1 MDKYEIANVLEE
13 MGLLLELKGEH
24 VYKCR
29 AYAKAARAIRNLTQD
44 VGELVASGRIKAIP
58 GIGTSLAAQL
68 AELVGTGR
76 LTAYDE
82 LRAGLPPGLIEM
94 AEVPGLGP
102 KKCLTIW
109 EKLGIATV
117 GELEYACVE
126 NRLVGL
132 PGFGEKTQEKVKQG
146 LVQHKQ
152 RQGRF
157 LYATVAGEAGRL
169 VRALR
174 DAPGMRAVTVA
185 GELRRCCEI
194 VTTIALLC
202 EAPSA
207 RATAET
213 LAALDGLSE
222 VQEQADGRVAA
233 RSHLGIPVRV
243 RVVPRMTGHVL
254 LAETGNAEHLGALA
268 ARAASRG
275 VPWRLDGSS
284 SEWLPAAETEAEL
297 YAALGLPYFDPE
309 LREGL
314 GEIDAAEA
322 GGLERLL
329 EPADLQGFFHV
340 HTTDS
345 DGGGTLAEMVEA
357 ASARGYRYIGISDH
371 SQSAF
376 YANGLSAD
384 RIRAQ
389 HEAIDALQ
397 RRTTGIRIFKGIESD
412 ILPDGSLD
420 YPDEVLATFD
430 FVIGS
435 VHGRFNLSEPE
446 QTERLCR
453 ALRHPRLTML
463 GHPTGRLLLS
473 RAGYRFDMER
483 VFETAR
489 EHGKVIEING
499 SPHRLDL
506 DWRYVRQ
513 AKRIGLRFSIN
524 PDAHSVPGLDDVAY
538 GVNVA
543 RKAGL
548 SRNDVYNAEA
558 AEAVIERAGRG
569 RT

>member
-1 MDKYEIANVLEE
+1 
-13 MGLLLELKGEH
+13 
-24 VYKCR
+24 
-29 AYAKAARAIRNLTQD
+29 
-44 VGELVASGRIKAIP
+44 
-58 GIGTSLAAQL
+58 
-68 AELVGTGR
+68 
-76 LTAYDE
+76 
-82 LRAGLPPGLIEM
+82 
-94 AEVPGLGP
+94 
-102 KKCLTIW
+102 
-109 EKLGIATV
+109 
-117 GELEYACVE
+117 
-126 NRLVGL
+126 
-132 PGFGEKTQEKVKQG
+132 
-146 LVQHKQ
+146 
-152 RQGRF
+152 
-157 LYATVAGEAGRL
+157 
-169 VRALR
+169 
-174 DAPGMRAVTVA
+174 
-185 GELRRCCEI
+185 
-194 VTTIALLC
+194 
-202 EAPSA
+202 
-207 RATAET
+207 
-213 LAALDGLSE
+213 
-222 VQEQADGRVAA
+222 
-233 RSHLGIPVRV
+233 
-243 RVVPRMTGHVL
+243 
-254 LAETGNAEHLGALA
+254 
-268 ARAASRG
+268 
-275 VPWRLDGSS
+275 
-284 SEWLPAAETEAEL
+284 
-297 YAALGLPYFDPE
+297 